1 MNVRTSALG
10 LVLLLLVACSS
21 PPPGDVVYP
30 PAPASSPDKVVW
42 YNLPG
47 GLSVTIEAS
56 PDVNFANGQ
65 AHAVNICVMQTQV
78 KDPLVNLASSSQGIV
93 DLLQCKTKAPDIISA
108 DAYSLQPGEEKF
120 VTADRKEGARFVAV
134 VAGYDELA
142 PEKSFAIVPFPLA
155 QDSQRSGFLFTSK
168 EYTYAAAPMDLYIQL
183 GNTAME
189 AKGETRGE

>member
-1 MNVRTSALG
+1 MNMRTSALG
-10 LVLLLLVACSS
+10 LALLMLVACSS
-21 PPPGDVVYP
+21 PPPPEVVYP
-30 PAPASSPDKVVW
+30 PAPASSPEKVVW

-47 GLSVTIEAS
+47 GLSLTIEAA
-56 PDVNFANGQ
+56 PDVNFANGE

-78 KDPLVNLASSSQGIV
+78 KDPLVNLASSSQGIA

-108 DAYSLQPGEEKF
+108 DVYSLQPGDEKF

-155 QDSQRSGFLFTSK
+155 QDSHRTGFLFTSK
-168 EYTYAAAPMDLYIQL
+168 EYTYTAAPMDVYIQL

-189 AKGETRGE
+189 VKGETRGE

>member
-1 MNVRTSALG
+1 MRTSALG

-21 PPPGDVVYP
+21 APPPDVVYP
-30 PAPASSPDKVVW
+30 PAPANSPDKVVW

-47 GLSVTIEAS
+47 GLNVTIETS

-65 AHAVNICVMQTQV
+65 AHALNICIMQTQV
-78 KDPLVNLASSSQGIV
+78 KDPLVNLASSSQGII
-93 DLLQCKTKAPDIISA
+93 DLLQCKSKPPDIISA

-120 VTADRKEGARFVAV
+120 IPADRKEGARFVAV

-155 QDSQRSGFLFTSK
+155 QDSHRSGFLFTTK
-168 EYTYAAAPMDLYIQL
+168 EYTYTAAPMDVYIQL
-183 GNTAME
+183 GKTAME
-189 AKGETRGE
+189 VKGETRGE